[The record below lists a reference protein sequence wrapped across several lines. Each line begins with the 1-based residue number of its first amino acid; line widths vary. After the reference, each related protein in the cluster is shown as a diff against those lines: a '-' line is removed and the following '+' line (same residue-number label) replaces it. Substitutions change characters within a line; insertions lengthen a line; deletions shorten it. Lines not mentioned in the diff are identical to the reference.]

1 MSKLA
6 IALLLINIS
15 VIMVLTAIVIKLD
28 KARNEVKVVERIVEV
43 SSEFVYYYNIGLN
56 EEVQKII
63 EGGGTQDVLDFFNCY
78 TNNIQVSAII
88 LEESL
93 SQQVPITSAFAL
105 AWGESRFKTQL
116 VNRNGGHSSDWGL
129 FQLNDGHRS
138 WTREEYF
145 DIRKNTKEG
154 LNYFSYSLHT
164 FNNDLAL
171 AIAGY
176 NKGVENV
183 KRRLSPISYLTL
195 THINNII
202 EYDRMLEINLNKF
215 ISR

>member
-15 VIMVLTAIVIKLD
+15 VIIVLIAIE
-28 KARNEVKVVERIVEV
+28 ARNEIKIIERIVEV
-43 SSEFVYYYNIGLN
+43 PSEFVYYYNIGLN

-63 EGGGTQDVLDFFNCY
+63 EGGGTQDILDFFNCY
-78 TNNIQVSAII
+78 TNNTLVSTAI

-93 SQQVPITSAFAL
+93 SQQIPITSAFAL
-105 AWGESRFKTQL
+105 AWGESRFRTQL
-116 VNRNGGHSSDWGL
+116 VNKNGRHSSDWGL

-154 LNYFSYSLHT
+154 LNYFSYSLRT
-164 FNNDLAL
+164 FDNDLAL

-183 KRRLSPISYLTL
+183 KRGSPISYLTL
-195 THINNII
+195 SHINNII